1 MVLSSSSLTS
11 FTKIPRLGL
20 PQKGRHGWHTPLPRQ
35 ATTGLPSNP
44 LAMLEPPVDH
54 SLIQHTA
61 TLINQSK
68 KPIIYAGAGILSS
81 SAGSA
86 LLSARSRRVRR
97 DSRETFAC
105 MHGSAYANLAM
116 PHADV
121 IIALGACFD
130 DGVTGKVDSFH
141 PCRPSSRRGWII
153 HFEIMLKN
161 IDKVIQANMPAVG
174 DVVPNLRALVPSIQF
189 NERTEW
195 FSDMIRGGR
204 RAIRLPMIR
213 ARLGSR

>member
-1 MVLSSSSLTS
+1 MVLSSPSLTS

-20 PQKGRHGWHTPLPRQ
+20 PPKGRHGWQTPLPRK

-81 SAGSA
+81 PAGSA
-86 LLSARSRRVRR
+86 LLSARSGRSTRQPGKVCMYARKRLRQPRYARRRDHRPRRVFRR
-97 DSRETFAC
+97 SRNWKSRFV
-105 MHGSAYANLAM
+105 S
-116 PHADV
+116 
-121 IIALGACFD
+121 
-130 DGVTGKVDSFH
+130 

-153 HFEIMLKN
+153 HFEIMLQN
-161 IDKVIQANMPAVG
+161 IDKVVQANMPATG
-174 DVVPNLRALVPSIQF
+174 DVVPNLRALVPSVQF